1 MSDASGGLGSGT
13 DATQGTTARANQ
25 DRTGF
30 GSLTGPRSGRDVSR
44 PWPATMKRGSS
55 THDQATGGRP

>member
-30 GSLTGPRSGRDVSR
+30 GSLTGPRSGRDVSD
-44 PWPATMKRGSS
+44 P
-55 THDQATGGRP
+55 GRPR